1 MMYIGLSGNLMKP
14 KEEVGSIDF
23 WGPQF
28 RVSFDLVFQ
37 SKPTV
42 APGDTYYYT
51 IVTFREKGGT
61 SDCCNVGDR
70 VPMLQHHLSPTE
82 KLHFIS
88 AIGTNGDYNH
98 IYPVVMELNRKYSFV
113 FEQKSINN
121 KVDYFNLES
130 V

>member
-1 MMYIGLSGNLMKP
+1 
-14 KEEVGSIDF
+14 
-23 WGPQF
+23 
-28 RVSFDLVFQ
+28 
-37 SKPTV
+37 
-42 APGDTYYYT
+42 
-51 IVTFREKGGT
+51 
-61 SDCCNVGDR
+61 
-70 VPMLQHHLSPTE
+70 MLEHHLSPKE